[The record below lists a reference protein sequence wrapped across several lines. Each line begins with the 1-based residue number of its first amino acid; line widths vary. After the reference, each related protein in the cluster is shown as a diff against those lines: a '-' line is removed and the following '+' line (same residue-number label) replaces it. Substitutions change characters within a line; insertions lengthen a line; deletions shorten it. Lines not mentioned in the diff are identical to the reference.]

1 MRETGLSSSP
11 QSTDLIPTLE
21 AELQHPVSSVA
32 THPPPPQ
39 SANKLLA
46 ALPAEDYLRIAPS
59 LTHVPQT
66 IKLVLHKTGETM
78 TNVYFPVGGCCSTTY
93 VMQDGKMVEVATI
106 GNEGVVGI
114 TLFLGGTV
122 APSETFVQIAA
133 DGDILVM
140 PAPVFM
146 TELNRRGAFYDV
158 ISRFAQALQ
167 ILYMQSV
174 ACNSFHTVE
183 ERCARWLLMTHD
195 RVEGD
200 EFRLTHEFLSYM
212 LGVRRP
218 TVSLVLGTLDRAG
231 VIDIGM
237 KKITIVN
244 RKGLEAASC
253 ECYEVVRKAFDQ
265 LLPDP
270 SLREQINPRFV
281 S

>member
-1 MRETGLSSSP
+1 MPPRLMRETRPSCSP
-11 QSTDLIPTLE
+11 QSNSTLFQALE
-21 AELQHPVSSVA
+21 AQLKQPVS
-32 THPPPPQ
+32 TIPNHRPQPQ

-46 ALPAEDYLRIAPS
+46 ALPAADYLRIAPF
-59 LTHVPQT
+59 LTPTPQT
-66 IKLVLHKTGETM
+66 FKLVLHKTGETM
-78 TNVYFPVGGCCSTTY
+78 TTVYFPVGGCCSTTY

-122 APSETFVQIAA
+122 APSETFVQIA
-133 DGDILVM
+133 DGDMLAM
-140 PAPVFM
+140 PATVFM

-158 ISRFAQALQ
+158 IGRFAQAIQ
-167 ILYMQSV
+167 IQHMQSV

-218 TVSLVLGTLDRAG
+218 TVSLVLGTLDKAG
-231 VIDIGM
+231 VIGIGM
-237 KKITIVN
+237 KKITILN

-253 ECYEVVRKAFDQ
+253 ECYEVVRKAFAQ
-265 LLPDP
+265 LLPQP
-270 SLREQINPRFV
+270 SV
-281 S
+281 

>member
-1 MRETGLSSSP
+1 LK
-11 QSTDLIPTLE
+11 
-21 AELQHPVSSVA
+21 HPLTPVT
-32 THPPPPQ
+32 THPSPPQ
-39 SANKLLA
+39 SGNKLLA

-66 IKLVLHKTGETM
+66 FKLVLHKTGETM

-133 DGDILVM
+133 DADILVM
-140 PAPVFM
+140 PAAVFM
-146 TELNRRGAFYDV
+146 TELNRRGAFYDL

-200 EFRLTHEFLSYM
+200 EFQLTHEFLSYM

-231 VIDIGM
+231 VIHIGM

-270 SLREQINPRFV
+270 STREQINPRFV